1 MFGLIVA
8 FKVIHRSKS
17 SLIKRIGT
25 MQATQNNNENK
36 TVLYVDDD
44 EMVLEVGSLMLQK
57 LGYSVLTASEGQE
70 AIEIFKKNKVAIA
83 ILDMRMPGMN
93 GYELYQQLKKINPKA
108 KILLASGYTGDQSEK
123 GLISIGFDGFIQKPF
138 VLKHLSEKIKDI
150 LVN

>member
-25 MQATQNNNENK
+25 MQATQNNDEK
-36 TVLYVDDD
+36 KAVLFVDDD

-57 LGYSVLTASEGQE
+57 LGYSVLTASEDQE
-70 AIEIFKKNKVAIA
+70 AIEIFKNNKVAIV

-93 GYELYQQLKKINPKA
+93 GYEIYHQLKKIEPKV
-108 KILLASGYTGDQSEK
+108 KVLLASGYTGVHSEK
-123 GLISIGFDGFIQKPF
+123 ELISIGLDGFIQKPF
-138 VLKHLSEKIKDI
+138 VLKHLSEKI
-150 LVN
+150 